1 VTSTFYSSMFIKSL
15 QIGFMGLFLCV
26 ASIWAG
32 PVSIQG
38 IVKDAKG
45 NPIKGA
51 DVRIESKD
59 GSKLLKTVKTDGNGR
74 YISDGLSAG
83 VYRVTLVVNGAVKAS
98 IMNTKTMVDQPTQ
111 LNFDLKPVARS
122 QASAAVKSGKHMVWV
137 PASTGSHIGGRWVEV
152 DDTGSSTADA
162 LNLKRGSAQTQ
173 QQWQRQTQQHGSG
186 GQ

>member
-1 VTSTFYSSMFIKSL
+1 M
-15 QIGFMGLFLCV
+15 GFFLWV

-32 PVSIQG
+32 PASIQG

-45 NPIKGA
+45 HPIKGA

-83 VYRVTLVVNGAVKAS
+83 VYRVTLAVNGAVKAS

-111 LNFDLKPVARS
+111 LNFDLKPVPA
-122 QASAAVKSGKHMVWV
+122 QANTVAKKGKHMVWV
-137 PASTGSHIGGRWVEV
+137 PAPTGSHIGGSWVEV
-152 DDTGSSTADA
+152 DDTGASTAGA

-173 QQWQRQTQQHGSG
+173 QQWQRQAQPSGSG